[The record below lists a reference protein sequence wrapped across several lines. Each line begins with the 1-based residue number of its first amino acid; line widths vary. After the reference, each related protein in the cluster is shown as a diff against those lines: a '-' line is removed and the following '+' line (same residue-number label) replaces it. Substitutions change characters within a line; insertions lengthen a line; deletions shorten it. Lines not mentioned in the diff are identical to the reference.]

1 MPELQKNKKNNLF
14 VSRSKEITFFL
25 LKKEYQNLKI
35 FLSKEKKC
43 HSLLIH
49 DIYLCFSRN
58 LQTRSVA
65 CIVFTFSMQL
75 KSNHMDIYEGTVPFI
90 WFCKQRNASEMA
102 NITVIVNVV
111 NSQIIF
117 SPTEDLSSIQIRPV
131 LLN

>member
-1 MPELQKNKKNNLF
+1 
-14 VSRSKEITFFL
+14 
-25 LKKEYQNLKI
+25 
-35 FLSKEKKC
+35 
-43 HSLLIH
+43 
-49 DIYLCFSRN
+49 
-58 LQTRSVA
+58 
-65 CIVFTFSMQL
+65 
-75 KSNHMDIYEGTVPFI
+75 MDIYEGTVPFI

>member
-1 MPELQKNKKNNLF
+1 
-14 VSRSKEITFFL
+14 
-25 LKKEYQNLKI
+25 
-35 FLSKEKKC
+35 
-43 HSLLIH
+43 
-49 DIYLCFSRN
+49 
-58 LQTRSVA
+58 
-65 CIVFTFSMQL
+65 MQL